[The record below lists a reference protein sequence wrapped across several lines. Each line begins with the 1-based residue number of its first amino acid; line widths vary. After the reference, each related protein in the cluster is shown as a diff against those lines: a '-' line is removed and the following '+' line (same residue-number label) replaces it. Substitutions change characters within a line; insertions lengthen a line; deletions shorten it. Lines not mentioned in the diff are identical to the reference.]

1 MLICSYASLKFTRD
15 MFFFWDVRFAAKV
28 YVFLKAF
35 ERFVERFAER
45 QLLLGDD
52 GCNIG
57 KQQKSKMFG
66 PPQLVQPQK

>member
-1 MLICSYASLKFTRD
+1 MLICSYANLK
-15 MFFFWDVRFAAKV
+15 MHQGHVFWDVRFAAKV

-57 KQQKSKMFG
+57 KQQKSKIA
-66 PPQLVQPQK
+66 

>member
-1 MLICSYASLKFTRD
+1 MHQGHV
-15 MFFFWDVRFAAKV
+15 FWDVRFAAKV

-57 KQQKSKMFG
+57 KQQKSKIA
-66 PPQLVQPQK
+66 